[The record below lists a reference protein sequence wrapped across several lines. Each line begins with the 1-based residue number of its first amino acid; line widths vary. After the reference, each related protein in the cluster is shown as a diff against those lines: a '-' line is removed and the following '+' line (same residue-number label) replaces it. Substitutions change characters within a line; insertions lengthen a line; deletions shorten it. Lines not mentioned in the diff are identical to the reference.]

1 MEQTVKEAQ
10 IRTLQEKKGFDKLK
24 EMTSSDIIAKIVNK
38 NQSVN
43 TISMKFLKRFN
54 GIIHEF
60 FCK

>member
-24 EMTSSDIIAKIVNK
+24 EMKSSDIIAKIVNK

-54 GIIHEF
+54 GIIQEF